1 MPPRGGGDRIF
12 EIPIWNLK
20 SFNPRTHEECDLGV
34 DRAVAVGRSFN
45 PRTHEECDL
54 GVDRAVAV
62 GRSFNPRTHEECD
75 PTLRR

>member
-1 MPPRGGGDRIF
+1 MPPRGGETEYLRYQFGTSKVSIHAPTRSAT
-12 EIPIWNLK
+12 LVT
-20 SFNPRTHEECDLGV
+20 RTTMSVQEG
-34 DRAVAVGRSFN
+34 FN